1 MTFIIETAGVEDAEE
16 LLALQKLA
24 YREPAERYGDFDIP
38 PMAQTLGQMCR
49 DLASHLYLKAL
60 DEGRI
65 VGAVRGRCEN
75 GTCYVGRLI
84 VRPEL
89 QGRGLGRRLLAEI
102 EDRFPD
108 AGRYELFTGDGET
121 RSLRIY
127 EKSGYRECRR
137 EPKHDR
143 LTLVYLEK
151 EGGAP

>member
-24 YREPAERYGDFDIP
+24 YREPAERCGDFDIP
-38 PMAQTLGQMCR
+38 PMSQTLDQMRR
-49 DLASHLYLKAL
+49 DLSSHLYLKAV
-60 DEGRI
+60 DGGRI

-84 VRPEL
+84 VHPDL

-102 EDRFPD
+102 EDRFPE
-108 AGRYELFTGDGET
+108 AERYELFTGHRES

-127 EKSGYRECRR
+127 EKSGYREFRR
-137 EPKHDR
+137 EPLNDR

-151 EGGAP
+151 KGATS